1 MKIPVF
7 RIFLESDMKKNILLK
22 IVLKTIFNYCIFK
35 DELIEEK

>member
-22 IVLKTIFNYCIFK
+22 IVLKIILFSKNYF
-35 DELIEEK
+35 